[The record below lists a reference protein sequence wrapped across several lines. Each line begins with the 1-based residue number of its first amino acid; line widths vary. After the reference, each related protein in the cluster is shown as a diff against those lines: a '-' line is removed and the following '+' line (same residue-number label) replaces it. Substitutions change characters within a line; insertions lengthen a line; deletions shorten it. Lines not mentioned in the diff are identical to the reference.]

1 MKTLFVVSPTVDEG
15 LRDAMRSALAAC
27 DSDCFNVYDIQTDDS
42 IPDVVARHV
51 QGGTVGLVVAVGGDG
66 TVSSVAHALVGGTV
80 PLGIVPGGTGNL
92 VARELGIPLDTADAV
107 ALITGAHSLRKI
119 DAMMIAGRT
128 YLLNAGVGVNAEVI
142 DETSRLGKSLFGR
155 TAYVGT
161 AVWKVLQAKP
171 QRLEIT
177 IDGETNTYDAT
188 DVLISNC
195 GTLARVLHPN
205 CPTIL
210 ADDGLVDVCIVCM
223 KEAIEYPWY
232 YFIRSLFPQHV
243 NRIVHELPARRSVTI
258 RSETPMSVQADGD
271 IIGTTPVEV
280 EVRAKALSVIVP
292 T

>member
-1 MKTLFVVSPTVDEG
+1 
-15 LRDAMRSALAAC
+15 MREALATC
-27 DSDCFNVYDIQTDDS
+27 DSDHTEIYDIKTDDS
-42 IPDVVARHV
+42 IPEVVSRYV
-51 QGGTVGLVVAVGGDG
+51 RGDKIGLVVAVGGDG

-92 VARELGIPLDTADAV
+92 VARELGIPLGTAEAV
-107 ALITGAHSLRKI
+107 ALVTGAHGLRKI

-171 QRLEIT
+171 QRLEID
-177 IDGETNTYDAT
+177 IDGVANTYDAT

-232 YFIRSLFPQHV
+232 YFLRSLFPQHV
-243 NRIVHELPARRSVTI
+243 NRIVHELSARRNVTI

-271 IIGTTPVEV
+271 IIGTTPVAV
-280 EVRAKALSVIVP
+280 DVRPNALSVIVP
-292 T
+292 R